1 MKQNGTL
8 QVLHTT
14 MVDGNGRN
22 PGKKELLAVGLQ
34 AGLEKSWCEE
44 VIEKMKNTVEERLER
59 YL

>member
-1 MKQNGTL
+1 MIQNGTL

-22 PGKKELLAVGLQ
+22 PGKKELLAVGMQ
-34 AGLEKSWCEE
+34 AGLVKSWCEE

-59 YL
+59 YS

>member
-1 MKQNGTL
+1 
-8 QVLHTT
+8 

-22 PGKKELLAVGLQ
+22 PGKNELLAVGLQ

-44 VIEKMKNTVEERLER
+44 VIEKMKNTVEERLEK